1 MRGLQW
7 VLSRLK
13 EPSSWAAVSALLA
26 LSGVHVSD
34 EVWQYV
40 TTLGSG
46 LAGLAGV
53 LLNERTTPASSPAKS
68 LLENSADLGAVV
80 DRLHSGAAAMP
91 TGPRVAPSISP
102 ADGPRGQGDGGN
114 GWNG

>member
-34 EVWQYV
+34 AVWQYV
-40 TTLGSG
+40 TTLGAG
-46 LAGLAGV
+46 LAGLF
-53 LLNERTTPASSPAKS
+53 
-68 LLENSADLGAVV
+68 
-80 DRLHSGAAAMP
+80 
-91 TGPRVAPSISP
+91 
-102 ADGPRGQGDGGN
+102 
-114 GWNG
+114 